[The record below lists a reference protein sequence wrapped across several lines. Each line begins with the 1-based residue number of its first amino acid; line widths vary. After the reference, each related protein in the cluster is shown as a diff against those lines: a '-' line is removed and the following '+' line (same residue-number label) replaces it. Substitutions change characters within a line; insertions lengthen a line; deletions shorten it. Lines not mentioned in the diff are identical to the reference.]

1 MDPEKKRKKQVEL
14 KRELTLTQ
22 LVVIGVSGALGNGA
36 LFGAVGMVTT
46 AGSGAI
52 IAFIFGGVIYI
63 SIALTYMELSRV
75 HPEAGAPSRFTLY
88 SHGRTTSLI
97 NAFADMVWYI
107 FIPPLEALSI
117 VAGLNYIIPG
127 SPLIIASTGYPT
139 IQGVLVGVGLVLAFT
154 PFNYFGVGMFGKST
168 LYIGAVKLFFYVSMG
183 LGLIFFVHNFGN
195 FANPDYGGFLP
206 YGISAILLIMPL
218 TMYDFGGIRVIP
230 DLAGETKLSEVEKK
244 DAIVKAVAYTV
255 LFETLIY
262 ISIAVAI
269 LASINWSA
277 LGIAPGD
284 FSSLKGAMGGNNPFF
299 ILANSN
305 NLGIIFAFAVVA
317 GIMAPFVT
325 GYIYTG
331 AGARIFF
338 SSARSGF
345 LGGAFKELHARYA
358 VPFWA
363 LITFAIV
370 GAITVMISAPAPTVY
385 SVIVDATVAGYLGFS
400 THPVA
405 MIVQRRQ
412 GITTKAQKFRG
423 AYIFGPIAMGVSS
436 LVVYWSG
443 WPSDPYAM
451 LLILFGILIF
461 GIPMRAFEQI
471 RNSLW
476 YMFYFVFLL
485 LIVVFSHTVGPEQL
499 FGIQVGYI
507 PFVWGTLIVF
517 LTTTL
522 VFFPWGVLSGLKEEY
537 YHEEYTAPYRA
548 PVKRDQE

>member
-325 GYIYTG
+325 GYIHRRRGENLLLKRQIRFPWRCVQG
-331 AGARIFF
+331 A
-338 SSARSGF
+338 SCEVCCPV
-345 LGGAFKELHARYA
+345 LGTDHLRYC
-358 VPFWA
+358 WRHN
-363 LITFAIV
+363 
-370 GAITVMISAPAPTVY
+370 GH
-385 SVIVDATVAGYLGFS
+385 D
-400 THPVA
+400 
-405 MIVQRRQ
+405 
-412 GITTKAQKFRG
+412 
-423 AYIFGPIAMGVSS
+423 FGPRTNCLQRYS
-436 LVVYWSG
+436 
-443 WPSDPYAM
+443 
-451 LLILFGILIF
+451 
-461 GIPMRAFEQI
+461 
-471 RNSLW
+471 
-476 YMFYFVFLL
+476 
-485 LIVVFSHTVGPEQL
+485 
-499 FGIQVGYI
+499 
-507 PFVWGTLIVF
+507 
-517 LTTTL
+517 
-522 VFFPWGVLSGLKEEY
+522 
-537 YHEEYTAPYRA
+537 
-548 PVKRDQE
+548 